1 MLQGSGDDVHDG
13 PLEAFGESFRGLPAC
28 TQLPRGAISPG
39 EQSTIVRDCHL
50 STVGSVPASPLGLG
64 QVPWHG
70 RNSPRDGFFPVVE
83 YSGRGLVV

>member
-50 STVGSVPASPLGLG
+50 STVGSVPHHH
-64 QVPWHG
+64 WDWG
-70 RNSPRDGFFPVVE
+70 RYRGMVATAHVTDFFLLSNIQEEV
-83 YSGRGLVV
+83 